1 MKTFLAVLFFNMFNF
16 VSVDGN
22 FSGNHRLSQQEA
34 VLILGEPCYL
44 KTDYDSLS
52 KGVQKYQS
60 TYFATSG
67 NDAAKPTGLYYMF
80 ERYEKEGE
88 AKKTFEAF
96 KTGNQA
102 LTGFELLSNM
112 GDQAFFHTDGQN
124 FHLIIARKGTKMI
137 RIKVNKITPKTSVA
151 EMKKIAGEMITRV

>member
-1 MKTFLAVLFFNMFNF
+1 MKTFLATLFFNLFSF
-16 VSVDGN
+16 VSVDGY

-60 TYFATSG
+60 TYYATSG
-67 NDAAKPTGLYYMF
+67 NDATKPIGLYYMF
-80 ERYEKEGE
+80 ERYENE
-88 AKKTFEAF
+88 AEDRKTFEGF

-102 LTGFELLSNM
+102 LTGFEMLNNM
-112 GDQAFFHTDGQN
+112 GDQAFFHTDGKN

-137 RIKVNKITPKTSVA
+137 RIKVNTITPKTSVE